1 MKPTGLSAPRMSV
14 YSDAVL
20 SLKALED
27 RRLLEMQRWTF
38 SLAPKKREA
47 AAAALVSVRTLFSL
61 TESRFRIYPR
71 AHVLIGQEAG
81 VGGQGIVGKN
91 GVVVGGAGAG
101 CVLAGWGVLFER
113 RRQVQVLEGNIIKA

>member
-1 MKPTGLSAPRMSV
+1 MDLQFSSQKARSSSSFSV
-14 YSDAVL
+14 RAH
-20 SLKALED
+20 
-27 RRLLEMQRWTF
+27 TF
-38 SLAPKKREA
+38 SL
-47 AAAALVSVRTLFSL
+47 S
-61 TESRFRIYPR
+61 ESRFRIYPR

-113 RRQVQVLEGNIIKA
+113 RRQVQVLEGKTIKVQRLKQERTWEETCKTGKTEWKLESGLFYKVFSYY